1 MDLIETGQA
10 KRQKRRDI
18 RRYAGKLAATDEAG
32 RRVVLYLH
40 GKDRAVLRYKLG
52 EQVFEKECLY
62 EGGIALSTRMTINP
76 YGSVAC
82 ESGMRI

>member
-1 MDLIETGQA
+1 M
-10 KRQKRRDI
+10 
-18 RRYAGKLAATDEAG
+18 
-32 RRVVLYLH
+32 VLYLH